1 MARPKKQGLE
11 YFPLDVTM
19 DDKVQLIEA
28 KHGIIGFGILIKMYQ
43 KIYLEGYY
51 YKWEEEQQLLFSN
64 RVSVN
69 RNLVI
74 DVINDCLKWGLFNK
88 EMYEKYRILTSKGI
102 QERYVQATYK
112 RTRIE
117 MDTRYLLID
126 VSDRKN
132 IVLIQVSDV
141 KNSDTY
147 NIDTSESTQ
156 SKVKESKVKE
166 SKVYIQQQKGTEQ
179 ENEPLNNN
187 DFKKVVDIY
196 NNNIH
201 PITPLEGEILS
212 EWLGKVETNVIV
224 EAIRESVKSGVR
236 NIKYI
241 EKILQSWYSNGL
253 TTKEAV
259 IAHLRDYQDKKNKGK
274 VVPIKGG
281 ESIENYRGDSEEQR
295 LLEEGIGIRL

>member
-1 MARPKKQGLE
+1 
-11 YFPLDVTM
+11 
-19 DDKVQLIEA
+19 
-28 KHGIIGFGILIKMYQ
+28 
-43 KIYLEGYY
+43 
-51 YKWEEEQQLLFSN
+51 
-64 RVSVN
+64 
-69 RNLVI
+69 
-74 DVINDCLKWGLFNK
+74 
-88 EMYEKYRILTSKGI
+88 MYEKYRILTSKGI

-132 IVLIQVSDV
+132 IILIQVSDV
-141 KNSDTY
+141 KNSDTS

-156 SKVKESKVKE
+156 SKVKESKV
-166 SKVYIQQQKGTEQ
+166 YIQQQQKGTEQ

-187 DFKKVVDIY
+187 DFKKIVDIF

-201 PITPLEGEILS
+201 PITPMEAQVIS
-212 EWLGKVETNVIV
+212 DWIDIVEADVII
-224 EAIRESVKSGVR
+224 EAIREAVKSGVR

-241 EKILQSWYSNGL
+241 EKILQSWHSNGL

-274 VVPIKGG
+274 VVPMK
-281 ESIENYRGDSEEQR
+281 IETYDDKEDLYKQY
-295 LLEEGIGIRL
+295 EGLW